1 VSGCAALESVVQ
13 DEELVL
19 LELASERPGILVI
32 EKP

>member
-1 VSGCAALESVVQ
+1 VVVALESVVQ

-19 LELASERPGILVI
+19 FELASERPVVLVI